1 MEQFAFSKIMESF
14 YSYKTKPKKG
24 TFGKKNFGE
33 IFPCFGRCTYLCS
46 MKCSEIMDFKEKVK
60 ACMVRHGLPDREK
73 TVLVALSGGAD
84 SMALACVLL
93 DLGYKIEAAHC
104 NFCLR
109 GEESERDEA
118 FVSGFCRRRQI
129 PLHVRRF
136 ATHAYAHEHHVS
148 IEMAARTL
156 RYDFFE
162 KLLEERNLDCVAV
175 AHHREDNTETVLL
188 NLMRGTGIRG
198 LRGIQYRNGRVVRP
212 LLDVSRQ
219 EIEDYLAECHQD
231 YVTDST
237 NLQDEVQR
245 NKIRLNVMPR
255 MREIYPN
262 ADESIHQGACR
273 LSDAYRIYEYGLD
286 LLVQQVMQGNRISL
300 EKLNR
305 TPAPETVLYE
315 ILSKMG
321 FNPAQIADIYGQQ
334 DGEPG
339 KVYESASHRLLRD
352 RETLVLEGKAEK
364 SVCLEKVLPLEGL
377 IPVTDQVRFL
387 ISRSTYSGNNPL
399 PREKN
404 VVCMDLDKVEFPL
417 VVRTPKTGDRF
428 MPFGMKGM
436 KLVSDFLTDLK
447 KNVFEKEKQLLVCS
461 GDKIAWVVGE
471 RPDERFRVTDATRH
485 ILCIRML

>member
-1 MEQFAFSKIMESF
+1 
-14 YSYKTKPKKG
+14 
-24 TFGKKNFGE
+24 
-33 IFPCFGRCTYLCS
+33 
-46 MKCSEIMDFKEKVK
+46 MDFKEKVK
-60 ACMVRHGLPDREK
+60 NCIARHELLEREHP
-73 TVLVALSGGAD
+73 VLVALSGGAD
-84 SMALACVLL
+84 SVALACVLQ

-109 GEESERDEA
+109 GAESERDEA
-118 FVSGFCRRRQI
+118 FVTDFCQRRKI
-129 PLHVRRF
+129 VLHRRCF
-136 ATHAYAHEHHVS
+136 STHAYAHEHHVS

-162 KLLEERNLDCVAV
+162 QLLQERDLDCVAV

-188 NLMRGTGIRG
+188 NLLRGTGIRG
-198 LRGIQYRNGRVVRP
+198 LRGIQYRNGKVVRP

-262 ADESIHQGACR
+262 ADESIHQGARR
-273 LSDAYRIYEYGLD
+273 LSDAFRIYEYGMD
-286 LLVQQVMQGNRISL
+286 LLMQQVVHGNRILL
-300 EKLNR
+300 EELNR
-305 TPAPETVLYE
+305 TPVPETVLYE
-315 ILSKMG
+315 ILSRMD
-321 FNPAQIADIYGQQ
+321 FNPAQVAAIYEQQ
-334 DGEPG
+334 GGESG
-339 KVYESASHRLLRD
+339 KVYESPTHRLLRD
-352 RETLVLEGKAEK
+352 REALVFEKKA
-364 SVCLEKVLPLEGL
+364 VRPARLEKVLPLEG
-377 IPVTDQVRFL
+377 IMRVTDDVTFL
-387 ISRSTYSGNNPL
+387 ISRSSYSSGGPL

-404 VVCMDLDKVEFPL
+404 VICMDLDKVEFPL
-417 VVRTPKTGDRF
+417 VVRTPQTGDRF

-447 KNVFEKEKQLLVCS
+447 KNVFEKERQLLVCS

-471 RPDERFRVTDATRH
+471 RPDDRFRVTEHTRH
-485 ILCIRML
+485 ILRIQLL

>member
-1 MEQFAFSKIMESF
+1 
-14 YSYKTKPKKG
+14 
-24 TFGKKNFGE
+24 
-33 IFPCFGRCTYLCS
+33 
-46 MKCSEIMDFKEKVK
+46 MDFKEKVK
-60 ACMVRHGLPDREK
+60 NCIARHELLGREHP
-73 TVLVALSGGAD
+73 VLVALSGGAD
-84 SMALACVLL
+84 SVALACVLQ

-109 GEESERDEA
+109 GAESDRDEA
-118 FVSGFCRRRQI
+118 FVTDFCQRRKI
-129 PLHVRRF
+129 VLHRRCF
-136 ATHAYAHEHHVS
+136 STHAYAHEHHVS

-162 KLLEERNLDCVAV
+162 QLLQERELDSVAV

-188 NLMRGTGIRG
+188 NLLRGTGIRG
-198 LRGIQYRNGRVVRP
+198 LRGIQYRNGKVVRP

-262 ADESIHQGACR
+262 ADESIHQGARR
-273 LSDAYRIYEYGLD
+273 LSDAFRIYEYGMD
-286 LLVQQVMQGNRISL
+286 LLMQQVVHGNRILL
-300 EKLNR
+300 EELNR

-315 ILSKMG
+315 ILSRMD
-321 FNPAQIADIYGQQ
+321 FNPAQVASIYEQQ
-334 DGEPG
+334 GGESG
-339 KVYESASHRLLRD
+339 KVYESPTHRLLRD
-352 RETLVLEGKAEK
+352 REALVFEKKA
-364 SVCLEKVLPLEGL
+364 VRPARLEKVLPLEG
-377 IPVTDQVRFL
+377 IMRVTDDVTFL
-387 ISRSTYSGNNPL
+387 ISRSSYSSGGPL

-404 VVCMDLDKVEFPL
+404 VICMDLDKVEFPL
-417 VVRTPKTGDRF
+417 VVRTPQTGDRF

-447 KNVFEKEKQLLVCS
+447 KNVFEKERQLLVCS

-471 RPDERFRVTDATRH
+471 RPDDRFRVTEHTRH
-485 ILCIRML
+485 ILRIQLL

>member
-1 MEQFAFSKIMESF
+1 
-14 YSYKTKPKKG
+14 
-24 TFGKKNFGE
+24 
-33 IFPCFGRCTYLCS
+33 
-46 MKCSEIMDFKEKVK
+46 MDFKEKVK
-60 ACMVRHGLPDREK
+60 NCIARHELLGCEHP
-73 TVLVALSGGAD
+73 VLVALSGGAD
-84 SMALACVLL
+84 SVALACVLQ

-109 GEESERDEA
+109 GAESDRDEA
-118 FVSGFCRRRQI
+118 FVTDFCQRRKI
-129 PLHVRRF
+129 VLHRRCF
-136 ATHAYAHEHHVS
+136 STHAYAHEHHVS

-162 KLLEERNLDCVAV
+162 QLLQERELDCVAV

-188 NLMRGTGIRG
+188 NLLRGTGIRG
-198 LRGIQYRNGRVVRP
+198 LRGIQYRNGKVVRP

-262 ADESIHQGACR
+262 ADESIHQGARR
-273 LSDAYRIYEYGLD
+273 LSDAFRIYEYGMD
-286 LLVQQVMQGNRISL
+286 LLMQQVVHGNKILL
-300 EKLNR
+300 EELNR

-315 ILSKMG
+315 ILSRMD
-321 FNPAQIADIYGQQ
+321 FNPAQVAAIYEQQ
-334 DGEPG
+334 GGESG
-339 KVYESASHRLLRD
+339 KVYESATHRLLRD
-352 RETLVLEGKAEK
+352 REALVFEKKA
-364 SVCLEKVLPLEGL
+364 VRPVRLEKVLPLEG
-377 IPVTDQVRFL
+377 IMRVTDDVTFL
-387 ISRSTYSGNNPL
+387 ISRSSYSSGGPL

-404 VVCMDLDKVEFPL
+404 VICMDLDKVEFPL
-417 VVRTPKTGDRF
+417 VVRTPQTGDRF

-447 KNVFEKEKQLLVCS
+447 KNVFEKERQLLVCS

-471 RPDERFRVTDATRH
+471 RPDDRFRVTEHTRH
-485 ILCIRML
+485 ILRIQLL

>member
-1 MEQFAFSKIMESF
+1 
-14 YSYKTKPKKG
+14 
-24 TFGKKNFGE
+24 
-33 IFPCFGRCTYLCS
+33 
-46 MKCSEIMDFKEKVK
+46 MDFKEKVK
-60 ACMVRHGLPDREK
+60 NCIARHELLGREHP
-73 TVLVALSGGAD
+73 VLVALSGGAD
-84 SMALACVLL
+84 SVALACVLQ

-109 GEESERDEA
+109 GAESDRDEA
-118 FVSGFCRRRQI
+118 FVTDFCQRRKI
-129 PLHVRRF
+129 VLHRRCF
-136 ATHAYAHEHHVS
+136 STHAYAHEHHVS

-162 KLLEERNLDCVAV
+162 QLLQERELDCVAV

-188 NLMRGTGIRG
+188 NLLRGTGIRG
-198 LRGIQYRNGRVVRP
+198 LRGIQYRNGKVVRP

-262 ADESIHQGACR
+262 ADESIHQGARR
-273 LSDAYRIYEYGLD
+273 LSDAFRIYEYGMD
-286 LLVQQVMQGNRISL
+286 LLMQQVVHGNRILL
-300 EKLNR
+300 EELNR

-315 ILSKMG
+315 ILSRMD
-321 FNPAQIADIYGQQ
+321 FNPAQVAAIYEQQ
-334 DGEPG
+334 GGESG
-339 KVYESASHRLLRD
+339 KVYESPTHRLLRD
-352 RETLVLEGKAEK
+352 REALVFEKKA
-364 SVCLEKVLPLEGL
+364 VRPARLEKVLPLEG
-377 IPVTDQVRFL
+377 IMRVTDDVTFL
-387 ISRSTYSGNNPL
+387 ISRSSYSSGGPL

-404 VVCMDLDKVEFPL
+404 VICMDLDKVEFPL
-417 VVRTPKTGDRF
+417 VVRTPQTGDRF

-447 KNVFEKEKQLLVCS
+447 KNVFEKERQLLVCS

-471 RPDERFRVTDATRH
+471 RPDDRFRVTEHTRH
-485 ILCIRML
+485 ILRIQLL

>member
-1 MEQFAFSKIMESF
+1 
-14 YSYKTKPKKG
+14 
-24 TFGKKNFGE
+24 
-33 IFPCFGRCTYLCS
+33 
-46 MKCSEIMDFKEKVK
+46 MDFKEKVK
-60 ACMVRHGLPDREK
+60 NCIARHELLGREHP
-73 TVLVALSGGAD
+73 VLVALSGGAD
-84 SMALACVLL
+84 SVALACVLQ

-109 GEESERDEA
+109 GAESDRDEA
-118 FVSGFCRRRQI
+118 FVTDFCQRRKI
-129 PLHVRRF
+129 VLHRRCF
-136 ATHAYAHEHHVS
+136 STHAYAHEHHVS

-162 KLLEERNLDCVAV
+162 QLLQERELDSVAV

-188 NLMRGTGIRG
+188 NLLRGTGIRG
-198 LRGIQYRNGRVVRP
+198 LRGIQYRNGKVVRP

-262 ADESIHQGACR
+262 ADESIHQGARR
-273 LSDAYRIYEYGLD
+273 LSDAFRIYEYGMD
-286 LLVQQVMQGNRISL
+286 LLMQQVVHGNRILL
-300 EKLNR
+300 EELNR

-315 ILSKMG
+315 ILSRMD
-321 FNPAQIADIYGQQ
+321 FNPAQVAAIYEQQ
-334 DGEPG
+334 GGESG
-339 KVYESASHRLLRD
+339 KVYESATHRLLRD
-352 RETLVLEGKAEK
+352 REALVFEKKA
-364 SVCLEKVLPLEGL
+364 VRPARLEKVLPLEG
-377 IPVTDQVRFL
+377 IMRVTDDVTFL
-387 ISRSTYSGNNPL
+387 ISRSSYSSGGPL

-404 VVCMDLDKVEFPL
+404 VICMDLDKVEFPL
-417 VVRTPKTGDRF
+417 VVRTPQTGDRF

-447 KNVFEKEKQLLVCS
+447 KNVFEKERQLLVCS

-471 RPDERFRVTDATRH
+471 RPDDRFRVTEHTRH
-485 ILCIRML
+485 ILRIQLL

>member
-1 MEQFAFSKIMESF
+1 
-14 YSYKTKPKKG
+14 
-24 TFGKKNFGE
+24 
-33 IFPCFGRCTYLCS
+33 
-46 MKCSEIMDFKEKVK
+46 MDFKEKVK
-60 ACMVRHGLPDREK
+60 NCIARHELLEREHP
-73 TVLVALSGGAD
+73 VLVALSGGAD
-84 SMALACVLL
+84 SVALACVLQ

-109 GEESERDEA
+109 GAESERDEA
-118 FVSGFCRRRQI
+118 FVTDFCQRRKI
-129 PLHVRRF
+129 VLHRRCF
-136 ATHAYAHEHHVS
+136 STHAYAHEHHVS

-162 KLLEERNLDCVAV
+162 QLLQERELDCVAV

-188 NLMRGTGIRG
+188 NLLRGTGIRG
-198 LRGIQYRNGRVVRP
+198 LRGIQYRNGKVVRP

-262 ADESIHQGACR
+262 ADESIHQGARR
-273 LSDAYRIYEYGLD
+273 LSDTFRIYEYGMD
-286 LLVQQVMQGNRISL
+286 LLMQQVVHGNRILL
-300 EKLNR
+300 EELNR

-315 ILSKMG
+315 ILSRMD
-321 FNPAQIADIYGQQ
+321 FNPAQVAAIYEQLG
-334 DGEPG
+334 GESG
-339 KVYESASHRLLRD
+339 KMYESPTHRLLRD
-352 RETLVLEGKAEK
+352 REALVFEKKA
-364 SVCLEKVLPLEGL
+364 VRPARLEKVLPLEG
-377 IPVTDQVRFL
+377 IMRVTDDVTFL
-387 ISRSTYSGNNPL
+387 ISRSSYSSGGPL

-404 VVCMDLDKVEFPL
+404 VICMDLDKVEFPL
-417 VVRTPKTGDRF
+417 VVRMPQTGDRF

-447 KNVFEKEKQLLVCS
+447 KNVFEKERQLLVCS

-471 RPDERFRVTDATRH
+471 RPDDRFRVTEHTRH
-485 ILCIRML
+485 ILRIQLL

>member
-1 MEQFAFSKIMESF
+1 
-14 YSYKTKPKKG
+14 
-24 TFGKKNFGE
+24 
-33 IFPCFGRCTYLCS
+33 
-46 MKCSEIMDFKEKVK
+46 MDFKEKVK
-60 ACMVRHGLPDREK
+60 NCIARHELLGCEHP
-73 TVLVALSGGAD
+73 VLVALSGGAD
-84 SMALACVLL
+84 SVALACVLQ

-109 GEESERDEA
+109 GAESDRDEA
-118 FVSGFCRRRQI
+118 FVTDFCQRRKI
-129 PLHVRRF
+129 VLHRRCF
-136 ATHAYAHEHHVS
+136 STHAYAHEHHVS

-162 KLLEERNLDCVAV
+162 QLLQERELDSVAV

-188 NLMRGTGIRG
+188 NLLRGTGIRG
-198 LRGIQYRNGRVVRP
+198 LRGIQYRNGKVVRP

-262 ADESIHQGACR
+262 ADESIHQGARR
-273 LSDAYRIYEYGLD
+273 LSDAFRIYEYGMD
-286 LLVQQVMQGNRISL
+286 LLMQQVVHGNKILL
-300 EKLNR
+300 EELNR

-315 ILSKMG
+315 ILSRMD
-321 FNPAQIADIYGQQ
+321 FNPAQVAAIYEQQ
-334 DGEPG
+334 GGESG
-339 KVYESASHRLLRD
+339 KVYESATHRLLRD
-352 RETLVLEGKAEK
+352 REALVFEKKA
-364 SVCLEKVLPLEGL
+364 VRPVRLEKVLPLEG
-377 IPVTDQVRFL
+377 IMRVTDDVTFL
-387 ISRSTYSGNNPL
+387 ISRSSYSSGGPL

-404 VVCMDLDKVEFPL
+404 VICMDLDKVEFPL
-417 VVRTPKTGDRF
+417 VVRTPQTGDRF

-447 KNVFEKEKQLLVCS
+447 KNVFEKERQLLVCS

-471 RPDERFRVTDATRH
+471 RPDDRFRVTEHTRH
-485 ILCIRML
+485 ILRIQLL

>member
-1 MEQFAFSKIMESF
+1 
-14 YSYKTKPKKG
+14 
-24 TFGKKNFGE
+24 
-33 IFPCFGRCTYLCS
+33 
-46 MKCSEIMDFKEKVK
+46 MDFKEKVK
-60 ACMVRHGLPDREK
+60 NCIARHELLGREHP
-73 TVLVALSGGAD
+73 VLVALSGGAD
-84 SMALACVLL
+84 SVALACVLQ

-109 GEESERDEA
+109 GAESDRDEA
-118 FVSGFCRRRQI
+118 FVTDFCQRRKI
-129 PLHVRRF
+129 VLHRRCF
-136 ATHAYAHEHHVS
+136 STHAYAHEHHVS

-162 KLLEERNLDCVAV
+162 QLLQERELDSVAV

-188 NLMRGTGIRG
+188 NLLRGTGIRG
-198 LRGIQYRNGRVVRP
+198 LRGIQYRNGKVVRP

-262 ADESIHQGACR
+262 ADESIHQGARR
-273 LSDAYRIYEYGLD
+273 LSDAFRIYEYGMD
-286 LLVQQVMQGNRISL
+286 LLMQQVVHGNKILL
-300 EKLNR
+300 EELNR

-315 ILSKMG
+315 ILSRMD
-321 FNPAQIADIYGQQ
+321 FNPAQVAAIYEQQ
-334 DGEPG
+334 GGESG
-339 KVYESASHRLLRD
+339 KVYESATHRLLRD
-352 RETLVLEGKAEK
+352 REALVFEKKA
-364 SVCLEKVLPLEGL
+364 VRPVRLEKVLPLEG
-377 IPVTDQVRFL
+377 IMRVTDDVTFL
-387 ISRSTYSGNNPL
+387 ISRSSYSSGGPL

-404 VVCMDLDKVEFPL
+404 VICMDLDKVEFPL
-417 VVRTPKTGDRF
+417 VVRTPQTGDRF

-447 KNVFEKEKQLLVCS
+447 KNVFEKERQLLVCS

-471 RPDERFRVTDATRH
+471 RPDDRFRVTEHTRH
-485 ILCIRML
+485 ILRIQLL

>member
-1 MEQFAFSKIMESF
+1 
-14 YSYKTKPKKG
+14 
-24 TFGKKNFGE
+24 
-33 IFPCFGRCTYLCS
+33 
-46 MKCSEIMDFKEKVK
+46 MDFKEKVK
-60 ACMVRHGLPDREK
+60 NCIARHELLGREHP
-73 TVLVALSGGAD
+73 VLVALSGGAD
-84 SMALACVLL
+84 SVALACVLQ

-109 GEESERDEA
+109 GAESDRDEA
-118 FVSGFCRRRQI
+118 FVTDFCQRRKI
-129 PLHVRRF
+129 VLHRRCF
-136 ATHAYAHEHHVS
+136 STHAYAHEYHVS

-162 KLLEERNLDCVAV
+162 QLLQERDLDCVAV

-188 NLMRGTGIRG
+188 NLLRGTGIRG
-198 LRGIQYRNGRVVRP
+198 FRGIQYRNGKVVRP

-262 ADESIHQGACR
+262 ADESIHQGARR
-273 LSDAYRIYEYGLD
+273 LSDAFRIYEYGMD
-286 LLVQQVMQGNRISL
+286 LLMQQVVHGNRILL
-300 EKLNR
+300 EELNR

-315 ILSKMG
+315 ILSRMD
-321 FNPAQIADIYGQQ
+321 FNPAQVAAIYGQQ
-334 DGEPG
+334 GGESG
-339 KVYESASHRLLRD
+339 KVYESATHRLLRN
-352 RETLVLEGKAEK
+352 RETLVFEKKA
-364 SVCLEKVLPLEGL
+364 VRPARLEKVLPLENCMR
-377 IPVTDQVRFL
+377 VTDDVTFL
-387 ISRSTYSGNNPL
+387 ISRSSYSSGGPL

-404 VVCMDLDKVEFPL
+404 VICMDLDKVEFPL
-417 VVRTPKTGDRF
+417 VVRTPQTGDRF

-447 KNVFEKEKQLLVCS
+447 KNVFEKERQLLVCS

-471 RPDERFRVTDATRH
+471 RPDDRFRVTEHTRH
-485 ILCIRML
+485 ILRIQLL

>member
-1 MEQFAFSKIMESF
+1 
-14 YSYKTKPKKG
+14 
-24 TFGKKNFGE
+24 
-33 IFPCFGRCTYLCS
+33 
-46 MKCSEIMDFKEKVK
+46 MDFKEKVK
-60 ACMVRHGLPDREK
+60 NCIARHELLGREHP
-73 TVLVALSGGAD
+73 VLVALSGGAD
-84 SMALACVLL
+84 SVALACVLQ

-109 GEESERDEA
+109 GAESDRDEA
-118 FVSGFCRRRQI
+118 FVTDFCQRRKI
-129 PLHVRRF
+129 VLHRRCF
-136 ATHAYAHEHHVS
+136 STHAYAHEHHVS

-162 KLLEERNLDCVAV
+162 QLLQERELDSVAV

-188 NLMRGTGIRG
+188 NLLRGTGIRG
-198 LRGIQYRNGRVVRP
+198 LRGIQYRNGKVVRP

-262 ADESIHQGACR
+262 ADESIHQGARR
-273 LSDAYRIYEYGLD
+273 LSDAFRIYEYGMD
-286 LLVQQVMQGNRISL
+286 LLMQQVVHGNRILL
-300 EKLNR
+300 EELNR

-315 ILSKMG
+315 ILSRMD
-321 FNPAQIADIYGQQ
+321 FNPAQVAAIYEQQ
-334 DGEPG
+334 GGESG
-339 KVYESASHRLLRD
+339 KVYESPTHRLLRD
-352 RETLVLEGKAEK
+352 REALVFEKKA
-364 SVCLEKVLPLEGL
+364 VRPVRLEKVLPLEG
-377 IPVTDQVRFL
+377 IMRVTDDVTFL
-387 ISRSTYSGNNPL
+387 ISRSSYSSGGPL

-404 VVCMDLDKVEFPL
+404 VICMDLDKVEFPL
-417 VVRTPKTGDRF
+417 VVRTPQTGDRF

-447 KNVFEKEKQLLVCS
+447 KNVFEKERQLLVCS

-471 RPDERFRVTDATRH
+471 RPDDRFRVTEHTRH
-485 ILCIRML
+485 ILRIQLL

>member
-1 MEQFAFSKIMESF
+1 
-14 YSYKTKPKKG
+14 
-24 TFGKKNFGE
+24 
-33 IFPCFGRCTYLCS
+33 
-46 MKCSEIMDFKEKVK
+46 MDFKEKVK
-60 ACMVRHGLPDREK
+60 NCIARHELLGREHP
-73 TVLVALSGGAD
+73 VLVALSGGAD
-84 SMALACVLL
+84 SVALACVLQ

-109 GEESERDEA
+109 GAESDRDEA
-118 FVSGFCRRRQI
+118 FVTDFCQRRKI
-129 PLHVRRF
+129 VLHRRCF
-136 ATHAYAHEHHVS
+136 STHAYAHEHHVS

-162 KLLEERNLDCVAV
+162 QLLQERELDCVAV

-188 NLMRGTGIRG
+188 NLLRGTGIRG
-198 LRGIQYRNGRVVRP
+198 LRGIQYRNGKVVRP

-262 ADESIHQGACR
+262 ADESIHQGARR
-273 LSDAYRIYEYGLD
+273 LSDAFRIYEYGMD
-286 LLVQQVMQGNRISL
+286 LLMQQVVHGNRILL
-300 EKLNR
+300 EELNR

-315 ILSKMG
+315 ILNRMD
-321 FNPAQIADIYGQQ
+321 FNPAQVAAIYEQQ
-334 DGEPG
+334 GGESG
-339 KVYESASHRLLRD
+339 KVYESATHRLLRD
-352 RETLVLEGKAEK
+352 REALVFEKKA
-364 SVCLEKVLPLEGL
+364 VRPVRLEKVLPLEG
-377 IPVTDQVRFL
+377 IMRVTDDVTFL
-387 ISRSTYSGNNPL
+387 ISRSSYSSGGPL

-404 VVCMDLDKVEFPL
+404 VICMDLDKVEFPL
-417 VVRTPKTGDRF
+417 VVRMPQTGDRF

-447 KNVFEKEKQLLVCS
+447 KNVFEKERQLLVCS

-471 RPDERFRVTDATRH
+471 RPDDRFRVTEHTRH
-485 ILCIRML
+485 ILRIQLL

>member
-1 MEQFAFSKIMESF
+1 
-14 YSYKTKPKKG
+14 
-24 TFGKKNFGE
+24 
-33 IFPCFGRCTYLCS
+33 
-46 MKCSEIMDFKEKVK
+46 MDFKEKVK
-60 ACMVRHGLPDREK
+60 NCIARHELLGREHP
-73 TVLVALSGGAD
+73 VLVALSGGAD
-84 SMALACVLL
+84 SVALACVLQ

-109 GEESERDEA
+109 GAESDRDEA
-118 FVSGFCRRRQI
+118 FVTDFCQRRKI
-129 PLHVRRF
+129 VLHRRCF
-136 ATHAYAHEHHVS
+136 STHAYAHEHHVS

-162 KLLEERNLDCVAV
+162 QLLQERELDSVAV

-188 NLMRGTGIRG
+188 NLLRGTGIRG
-198 LRGIQYRNGRVVRP
+198 LRGIQYRNGKVVRP

-262 ADESIHQGACR
+262 ADESIHQGARR
-273 LSDAYRIYEYGLD
+273 LSDAFRIYEYGMD
-286 LLVQQVMQGNRISL
+286 LLMQQVVHGNRILL
-300 EKLNR
+300 EELNR

-315 ILSKMG
+315 ILSRMD
-321 FNPAQIADIYGQQ
+321 FNPAQVAAIYEQQ
-334 DGEPG
+334 GGESG
-339 KVYESASHRLLRD
+339 KVYESATHRLLRD
-352 RETLVLEGKAEK
+352 REALVFEKKA
-364 SVCLEKVLPLEGL
+364 VRPVRLEKVLPLEG
-377 IPVTDQVRFL
+377 IMRVTDDVTFL
-387 ISRSTYSGNNPL
+387 ISRSSYSSGGPL

-404 VVCMDLDKVEFPL
+404 VICMDLDKVEFPL
-417 VVRTPKTGDRF
+417 VVRMPQTGDRF

-447 KNVFEKEKQLLVCS
+447 KNVFEKERQLLVCS

-471 RPDERFRVTDATRH
+471 RPDDRFRVTEHTRH
-485 ILCIRML
+485 ILRIQLL

>member
-1 MEQFAFSKIMESF
+1 
-14 YSYKTKPKKG
+14 
-24 TFGKKNFGE
+24 
-33 IFPCFGRCTYLCS
+33 
-46 MKCSEIMDFKEKVK
+46 MDFKEKVK
-60 ACMVRHGLPDREK
+60 NCIARHELLGCEHP
-73 TVLVALSGGAD
+73 VLVALSGGAD
-84 SMALACVLL
+84 SVALACVLQ

-109 GEESERDEA
+109 GAESDRDEA
-118 FVSGFCRRRQI
+118 FVTDFCQRRKI
-129 PLHVRRF
+129 VLHRRCF
-136 ATHAYAHEHHVS
+136 STHAYAHEHHVS

-162 KLLEERNLDCVAV
+162 QLLQERDLDCVAV

-188 NLMRGTGIRG
+188 NLLRGTGIRG
-198 LRGIQYRNGRVVRP
+198 LRGIQYRNGKVVRP

-262 ADESIHQGACR
+262 ADESIHQGARR
-273 LSDAYRIYEYGLD
+273 LSDAFRIYEYGMD
-286 LLVQQVMQGNRISL
+286 LLMQQVVHGNRILL
-300 EKLNR
+300 EELNR

-315 ILSKMG
+315 ILSRMD
-321 FNPAQIADIYGQQ
+321 FNPAQVAAIYEQQ
-334 DGEPG
+334 GGESG
-339 KVYESASHRLLRD
+339 KVYESPTHRLLRD
-352 RETLVLEGKAEK
+352 REALVFEKKA
-364 SVCLEKVLPLEGL
+364 VRPARLEKVLPLEG
-377 IPVTDQVRFL
+377 IMRVTDDVTFL
-387 ISRSTYSGNNPL
+387 ISRSSYSSGGPL

-404 VVCMDLDKVEFPL
+404 VICMDLDKVEFPL
-417 VVRTPKTGDRF
+417 VVRMPQTGDRF

-447 KNVFEKEKQLLVCS
+447 KNVFEKERQLLVCS

-471 RPDERFRVTDATRH
+471 RPDDRFRVTEHTRH
-485 ILCIRML
+485 ILRIQLL

>member
-1 MEQFAFSKIMESF
+1 
-14 YSYKTKPKKG
+14 
-24 TFGKKNFGE
+24 
-33 IFPCFGRCTYLCS
+33 
-46 MKCSEIMDFKEKVK
+46 MDFKEKVK
-60 ACMVRHGLPDREK
+60 NCIARHELLGREHP
-73 TVLVALSGGAD
+73 VLVALSGGAD
-84 SMALACVLL
+84 SVALACVLQ

-109 GEESERDEA
+109 GAESDRDEA
-118 FVSGFCRRRQI
+118 FVTDFCQRRKI
-129 PLHVRRF
+129 VLHRRCF
-136 ATHAYAHEHHVS
+136 STHAYAHEHHVS

-162 KLLEERNLDCVAV
+162 QLLQERELDSVAV

-188 NLMRGTGIRG
+188 NLLRGTGIRG
-198 LRGIQYRNGRVVRP
+198 LRGIQYRNGKVVRP

-262 ADESIHQGACR
+262 ADESIHQGARR
-273 LSDAYRIYEYGLD
+273 LSDAFRIYEYGMD
-286 LLVQQVMQGNRISL
+286 LLMQQVVHGNRILL
-300 EKLNR
+300 EELNR

-315 ILSKMG
+315 ILNRMD
-321 FNPAQIADIYGQQ
+321 FNPAQVAAIYEQQ
-334 DGEPG
+334 GGESG
-339 KVYESASHRLLRD
+339 KVYESPTHRLLRD
-352 RETLVLEGKAEK
+352 REALVFEKKA
-364 SVCLEKVLPLEGL
+364 VRPARLEKVLPLEG
-377 IPVTDQVRFL
+377 IMRVTDDVTFL
-387 ISRSTYSGNNPL
+387 ISRSSYSSGGPL

-404 VVCMDLDKVEFPL
+404 VICMDLDKVEFPL
-417 VVRTPKTGDRF
+417 VVRMPQTGDRF

-447 KNVFEKEKQLLVCS
+447 KNVFEKERQLLVCS

-471 RPDERFRVTDATRH
+471 RPDDRFRVTEHTRH
-485 ILCIRML
+485 ILRIQLL

>member
-1 MEQFAFSKIMESF
+1 
-14 YSYKTKPKKG
+14 
-24 TFGKKNFGE
+24 
-33 IFPCFGRCTYLCS
+33 
-46 MKCSEIMDFKEKVK
+46 MDFKEKVK
-60 ACMVRHGLPDREK
+60 NCIACHELLGCEHP
-73 TVLVALSGGAD
+73 VLVALSGGAD
-84 SMALACVLL
+84 SVALACVLQ

-109 GEESERDEA
+109 GAESERDEA
-118 FVSGFCRRRQI
+118 FVTDFCQRRKI
-129 PLHVRRF
+129 VLHRRCF
-136 ATHAYAHEHHVS
+136 STHAYAHEHHVS

-162 KLLEERNLDCVAV
+162 QLLQERELDSVAV

-188 NLMRGTGIRG
+188 NLLRGTGIRG
-198 LRGIQYRNGRVVRP
+198 LRGIQYRNGKVVRP

-262 ADESIHQGACR
+262 ADESIHQGARR
-273 LSDAYRIYEYGLD
+273 LSDAFCIYEYGMD
-286 LLVQQVMQGNRISL
+286 LLMQQVVHGNRILL
-300 EKLNR
+300 EELNR

-315 ILSKMG
+315 ILSRMD
-321 FNPAQIADIYGQQ
+321 FNPAQVAAIYEQQ
-334 DGEPG
+334 GGESG
-339 KVYESASHRLLRD
+339 KVYESPTHRLLRD
-352 RETLVLEGKAEK
+352 REALVFEKKA
-364 SVCLEKVLPLEGL
+364 VRPARLEKVLPLEG
-377 IPVTDQVRFL
+377 IMRVTDDVTFL
-387 ISRSTYSGNNPL
+387 ISRSSYSSGGPL

-404 VVCMDLDKVEFPL
+404 VICMDLDKVEFPL
-417 VVRTPKTGDRF
+417 VVRTPQTGDRF

-447 KNVFEKEKQLLVCS
+447 KNVFEKERQLLVCS

-471 RPDERFRVTDATRH
+471 RPDDRFRVTEHTRH
-485 ILCIRML
+485 ILRIQLL

>member
-1 MEQFAFSKIMESF
+1 
-14 YSYKTKPKKG
+14 
-24 TFGKKNFGE
+24 
-33 IFPCFGRCTYLCS
+33 
-46 MKCSEIMDFKEKVK
+46 MDFKEKVK
-60 ACMVRHGLPDREK
+60 NCIARHELLGREHP
-73 TVLVALSGGAD
+73 VLVALSGGAD
-84 SMALACVLL
+84 SVALACVLQ

-109 GEESERDEA
+109 GAESDRDEA
-118 FVSGFCRRRQI
+118 FVTDFCQRRKI
-129 PLHVRRF
+129 VLHRRCF
-136 ATHAYAHEHHVS
+136 STHAYAHEHHVS

-162 KLLEERNLDCVAV
+162 QLLQERELDSVAV

-188 NLMRGTGIRG
+188 NLLRGTGIRG
-198 LRGIQYRNGRVVRP
+198 LRGIQYRNGKVVRP

-262 ADESIHQGACR
+262 ADESIHQGARR
-273 LSDAYRIYEYGLD
+273 LSDAFRIYEYGMD
-286 LLVQQVMQGNRISL
+286 LLMQQVVHGNRILL
-300 EKLNR
+300 EELNR

-315 ILSKMG
+315 ILSRMD
-321 FNPAQIADIYGQQ
+321 FNPAQVAVIYEQQ
-334 DGEPG
+334 GGESG
-339 KVYESASHRLLRD
+339 KVYESPTHRLLRD
-352 RETLVLEGKAEK
+352 REALVFEKKA
-364 SVCLEKVLPLEGL
+364 VRPARLEKVLPLEG
-377 IPVTDQVRFL
+377 IMRVTDDVTFL
-387 ISRSTYSGNNPL
+387 ISRSSYSSGGPL

-404 VVCMDLDKVEFPL
+404 VICMDLDKVEFPL
-417 VVRTPKTGDRF
+417 VVRTPQTGDRF

-447 KNVFEKEKQLLVCS
+447 KNVFEKERQLLVCS

-471 RPDERFRVTDATRH
+471 RPDDRFRVTEHTRH
-485 ILCIRML
+485 ILRIQLL

>member
-1 MEQFAFSKIMESF
+1 
-14 YSYKTKPKKG
+14 
-24 TFGKKNFGE
+24 
-33 IFPCFGRCTYLCS
+33 
-46 MKCSEIMDFKEKVK
+46 MDFKEKVK
-60 ACMVRHGLPDREK
+60 NCIARHELLGCEHP
-73 TVLVALSGGAD
+73 VLVALSGGAD
-84 SMALACVLL
+84 SVALACVLQ

-109 GEESERDEA
+109 GAESDRDEA
-118 FVSGFCRRRQI
+118 FVTDFCQRRKI
-129 PLHVRRF
+129 VLHRRCF
-136 ATHAYAHEHHVS
+136 STHAYAHEHHVS

-162 KLLEERNLDCVAV
+162 QLLQERELDCVAV

-188 NLMRGTGIRG
+188 NLLRGTGIRG
-198 LRGIQYRNGRVVRP
+198 LRGIQYRNGKVVRP

-262 ADESIHQGACR
+262 ADESIHQGARR
-273 LSDAYRIYEYGLD
+273 LNDAFRIYEYGMD
-286 LLVQQVMQGNRISL
+286 LLMQQVVHGNRILL
-300 EKLNR
+300 EELNR

-315 ILSKMG
+315 ILNRMD
-321 FNPAQIADIYGQQ
+321 FNPAQVAAIYEQQ
-334 DGEPG
+334 GGESG
-339 KVYESASHRLLRD
+339 KVYESATHRLLRD
-352 RETLVLEGKAEK
+352 REALVFEKKA
-364 SVCLEKVLPLEGL
+364 VRPTRLEKVLPLEG
-377 IPVTDQVRFL
+377 IMRVIDDVTFL
-387 ISRSTYSGNNPL
+387 ISRSSYSSGGPL

-404 VVCMDLDKVEFPL
+404 VICMDLDKVEFPL
-417 VVRTPKTGDRF
+417 VVRTPQTGDRF

-447 KNVFEKEKQLLVCS
+447 KNVFEKERQLLVCS

-471 RPDERFRVTDATRH
+471 RPDDRFRVTEHTRH
-485 ILCIRML
+485 ILRIQLL

>member
-1 MEQFAFSKIMESF
+1 
-14 YSYKTKPKKG
+14 
-24 TFGKKNFGE
+24 
-33 IFPCFGRCTYLCS
+33 
-46 MKCSEIMDFKEKVK
+46 MDFKEKVK
-60 ACMVRHGLPDREK
+60 NCIARHELLEREHP
-73 TVLVALSGGAD
+73 VLVALSGGAD
-84 SMALACVLL
+84 SVALACVLQ

-109 GEESERDEA
+109 GAESDRDEA
-118 FVSGFCRRRQI
+118 FVTDFCQRRKI
-129 PLHVRRF
+129 VLHRRCF
-136 ATHAYAHEHHVS
+136 STHAYAHEHHVS

-162 KLLEERNLDCVAV
+162 QLLQERDLDCVAV

-188 NLMRGTGIRG
+188 NLLRGTGIRG
-198 LRGIQYRNGRVVRP
+198 LRGIQYRNGKVVRP

-262 ADESIHQGACR
+262 ADESIHQGARR
-273 LSDAYRIYEYGLD
+273 LSDTFRIYEYGMD
-286 LLVQQVMQGNRISL
+286 LLMQQVVHGNRIL
-300 EKLNR
+300 VEELNR

-315 ILSKMG
+315 ILSRMD
-321 FNPAQIADIYGQQ
+321 FNPAQVAAIYEQQ
-334 DGEPG
+334 GGESG
-339 KVYESASHRLLRD
+339 KVYESATHRLLRD
-352 RETLVLEGKAEK
+352 REALVFEKKA
-364 SVCLEKVLPLEGL
+364 VRPARLEKVLPLEG
-377 IPVTDQVRFL
+377 IMRVTDDVTFL
-387 ISRSTYSGNNPL
+387 ISRSSYSSGGPL

-404 VVCMDLDKVEFPL
+404 VICMDLDKVEFPL
-417 VVRTPKTGDRF
+417 VVRMPQTGDRF

-436 KLVSDFLTDLK
+436 KLVSDFLTDQK
-447 KNVFEKEKQLLVCS
+447 KNVFEKERQLLVCS

-471 RPDERFRVTDATRH
+471 RPDDRFRVTEHTRH
-485 ILCIRML
+485 ILRIQLL

>member
-1 MEQFAFSKIMESF
+1 
-14 YSYKTKPKKG
+14 
-24 TFGKKNFGE
+24 
-33 IFPCFGRCTYLCS
+33 
-46 MKCSEIMDFKEKVK
+46 MDFKEKVK
-60 ACMVRHGLPDREK
+60 NCIARHELLEREHP
-73 TVLVALSGGAD
+73 VLVALSGGAD
-84 SMALACVLL
+84 SVALACVLQ

-109 GEESERDEA
+109 GAESDRDEA
-118 FVSGFCRRRQI
+118 FVTDFCQRRKI
-129 PLHVRRF
+129 VLHRRCF
-136 ATHAYAHEHHVS
+136 STHAYAHEHHVS

-162 KLLEERNLDCVAV
+162 QLLQERELDSVAV

-188 NLMRGTGIRG
+188 NLLRGTGIRG
-198 LRGIQYRNGRVVRP
+198 LRGIQYRNGKVVRP

-262 ADESIHQGACR
+262 VDESIHQGARR
-273 LSDAYRIYEYGLD
+273 LSDAFRIYEYGMD
-286 LLVQQVMQGNRISL
+286 LLMQQVVHGNRILL
-300 EKLNR
+300 EELNR

-315 ILSKMG
+315 ILNRMD
-321 FNPAQIADIYGQQ
+321 FNPAQVAAIYEQQ
-334 DGEPG
+334 GGESG
-339 KVYESASHRLLRD
+339 KVYESATHRLLRD
-352 RETLVLEGKAEK
+352 REALVFEKKA
-364 SVCLEKVLPLEGL
+364 VRPARLEKVLPLEG
-377 IPVTDQVRFL
+377 IMRVTDDVTFL
-387 ISRSTYSGNNPL
+387 ISRSSYSSGGPL

-404 VVCMDLDKVEFPL
+404 VICMDLDKVEFPL
-417 VVRTPKTGDRF
+417 VVRTPQTGDRF

-447 KNVFEKEKQLLVCS
+447 KNVFEKERQLLVCS

-471 RPDERFRVTDATRH
+471 RPDDRFRVTEHTRH
-485 ILCIRML
+485 ILRIQLL

>member
-1 MEQFAFSKIMESF
+1 
-14 YSYKTKPKKG
+14 
-24 TFGKKNFGE
+24 
-33 IFPCFGRCTYLCS
+33 
-46 MKCSEIMDFKEKVK
+46 MDFKEKVK
-60 ACMVRHGLPDREK
+60 NCIARHELLGREHP
-73 TVLVALSGGAD
+73 VLVALSGGAD
-84 SMALACVLL
+84 SVALACVLQ

-109 GEESERDEA
+109 GAESDRDEA
-118 FVSGFCRRRQI
+118 FVTDFCQRRKI
-129 PLHVRRF
+129 VLHRRCF
-136 ATHAYAHEHHVS
+136 STHAYAHEHHVS

-162 KLLEERNLDCVAV
+162 QLLQERELDSVAV

-188 NLMRGTGIRG
+188 NLLRGTGIRG
-198 LRGIQYRNGRVVRP
+198 LRGIQYRNGKVVRP

-262 ADESIHQGACR
+262 ADESIHQGARR
-273 LSDAYRIYEYGLD
+273 LNDAFRIYEYGMD
-286 LLVQQVMQGNRISL
+286 LLMQQVVHGNRILL
-300 EKLNR
+300 EELNR

-315 ILSKMG
+315 ILSRMD
-321 FNPAQIADIYGQQ
+321 FNPAQVAAIYEQQ
-334 DGEPG
+334 GGESG
-339 KVYESASHRLLRD
+339 KVYESPTHRLLRD
-352 RETLVLEGKAEK
+352 REALVLEKKA
-364 SVCLEKVLPLEGL
+364 VRPARLEKVLPLEG
-377 IPVTDQVRFL
+377 IMRVTDDVTFL
-387 ISRSTYSGNNPL
+387 ISRSSYSSGGPL

-404 VVCMDLDKVEFPL
+404 VICMDLDKVEFPL
-417 VVRTPKTGDRF
+417 VVRTPQTGDRF

-447 KNVFEKEKQLLVCS
+447 KNVFEKERQLLVCS

-471 RPDERFRVTDATRH
+471 RPDDRFRVTEHTRH
-485 ILCIRML
+485 ILRIQLL

>member
-1 MEQFAFSKIMESF
+1 
-14 YSYKTKPKKG
+14 
-24 TFGKKNFGE
+24 
-33 IFPCFGRCTYLCS
+33 
-46 MKCSEIMDFKEKVK
+46 MDFKEKVK
-60 ACMVRHGLPDREK
+60 NCIARHELLEREHP
-73 TVLVALSGGAD
+73 VLVALSGGAD
-84 SMALACVLL
+84 SVALACVLQ

-109 GEESERDEA
+109 GAESERDEA
-118 FVSGFCRRRQI
+118 FVTDFCQRRKI
-129 PLHVRRF
+129 VLHRRCF
-136 ATHAYAHEHHVS
+136 STHAYAHEHHVS

-162 KLLEERNLDCVAV
+162 QLLQERELDCVAV

-188 NLMRGTGIRG
+188 NLLRGTGIRG
-198 LRGIQYRNGRVVRP
+198 LRGIQYRNGKVVRP

-262 ADESIHQGACR
+262 ADESIHQGARR
-273 LSDAYRIYEYGLD
+273 LSDTFRIYEYGMD
-286 LLVQQVMQGNRISL
+286 LLMQQVVHGNRILL
-300 EKLNR
+300 EELNR

-315 ILSKMG
+315 ILSRMD
-321 FNPAQIADIYGQQ
+321 FNPAQVAAIYEQQ
-334 DGEPG
+334 GGESG
-339 KVYESASHRLLRD
+339 KVYESATHRLLRD
-352 RETLVLEGKAEK
+352 REALVFEKKA
-364 SVCLEKVLPLEGL
+364 VRPARLEKVLPLEG
-377 IPVTDQVRFL
+377 IMRVTDDVTFL
-387 ISRSTYSGNNPL
+387 ISRSSYSSGGPL

-404 VVCMDLDKVEFPL
+404 VICMDLDKVEFPL
-417 VVRTPKTGDRF
+417 VVRMPQTGDRF

-447 KNVFEKEKQLLVCS
+447 KNVFEKERQLLVCS

-471 RPDERFRVTDATRH
+471 RPDDRFRVTEHTRH
-485 ILCIRML
+485 ILRIQLL

>member
-1 MEQFAFSKIMESF
+1 
-14 YSYKTKPKKG
+14 
-24 TFGKKNFGE
+24 
-33 IFPCFGRCTYLCS
+33 
-46 MKCSEIMDFKEKVK
+46 MDFKEKVK
-60 ACMVRHGLPDREK
+60 NCIARHELLEREHP
-73 TVLVALSGGAD
+73 VLVALSGGAD
-84 SMALACVLL
+84 SVALACVLQ

-109 GEESERDEA
+109 GAESERDEA
-118 FVSGFCRRRQI
+118 FVTDFCQRRKI
-129 PLHVRRF
+129 VLHRRCF
-136 ATHAYAHEHHVS
+136 STHAYAHEHHVS

-162 KLLEERNLDCVAV
+162 QLLQERELDCVAV

-188 NLMRGTGIRG
+188 NLLRGTGIRG
-198 LRGIQYRNGRVVRP
+198 LRGIQYRNGKVVRP

-262 ADESIHQGACR
+262 ADESIHQGARR
-273 LSDAYRIYEYGLD
+273 LSDAFRIYEYGMD
-286 LLVQQVMQGNRISL
+286 LLMQQVVHGNRILL
-300 EKLNR
+300 EELNR

-315 ILSKMG
+315 ILSRMD
-321 FNPAQIADIYGQQ
+321 FNPAQVAAIYEQQ
-334 DGEPG
+334 GGESG
-339 KVYESASHRLLRD
+339 KVYESATHRLLRD
-352 RETLVLEGKAEK
+352 REALVFEKKA
-364 SVCLEKVLPLEGL
+364 VRPARLEKVLPLEG
-377 IPVTDQVRFL
+377 IMRVTDDVTFL
-387 ISRSTYSGNNPL
+387 ISRSSYSSGGPL

-404 VVCMDLDKVEFPL
+404 VICMDLDKVEFPL
-417 VVRTPKTGDRF
+417 VVRTPQTGDRF

-447 KNVFEKEKQLLVCS
+447 KNVFEKERQLLVCS

-471 RPDERFRVTDATRH
+471 RPDDRFRVTEHTRH
-485 ILCIRML
+485 ILRIQLL

>member
-1 MEQFAFSKIMESF
+1 
-14 YSYKTKPKKG
+14 
-24 TFGKKNFGE
+24 
-33 IFPCFGRCTYLCS
+33 
-46 MKCSEIMDFKEKVK
+46 MDFKEKVK
-60 ACMVRHGLPDREK
+60 NCIARHELLGREHP
-73 TVLVALSGGAD
+73 VLVALSGGAD
-84 SMALACVLL
+84 SVALACVLQ

-109 GEESERDEA
+109 GAESDRDEA
-118 FVSGFCRRRQI
+118 FVTDFCQRRKI
-129 PLHVRRF
+129 VLHRRCF
-136 ATHAYAHEHHVS
+136 STHAYAHEHHVS

-162 KLLEERNLDCVAV
+162 QLLQERELDSVAV

-188 NLMRGTGIRG
+188 NLLRGTGIRG
-198 LRGIQYRNGRVVRP
+198 LRGIQYRNGKVVRP

-262 ADESIHQGACR
+262 ADESIHQGARR
-273 LSDAYRIYEYGLD
+273 LSDTFRIYEYGMD
-286 LLVQQVMQGNRISL
+286 LLMQQVVHGNRILL
-300 EKLNR
+300 EELNR

-315 ILSKMG
+315 ILSRMD
-321 FNPAQIADIYGQQ
+321 FNPAQVAAIYEQQ
-334 DGEPG
+334 GGESG
-339 KVYESASHRLLRD
+339 KVYESATHRLLRD
-352 RETLVLEGKAEK
+352 REALVFEKKA
-364 SVCLEKVLPLEGL
+364 VRPARLEKVLPLEG
-377 IPVTDQVRFL
+377 IMRVTDDVTFL
-387 ISRSTYSGNNPL
+387 ISRSSYSSGGPL

-404 VVCMDLDKVEFPL
+404 VICMDLDKVEFPL
-417 VVRTPKTGDRF
+417 VVRTPQTGERF

-447 KNVFEKEKQLLVCS
+447 KNVFEKERQLLVCS

-471 RPDERFRVTDATRH
+471 RPDDRFRVTEHTRH
-485 ILCIRML
+485 ILRIQLL

>member
-1 MEQFAFSKIMESF
+1 
-14 YSYKTKPKKG
+14 
-24 TFGKKNFGE
+24 
-33 IFPCFGRCTYLCS
+33 
-46 MKCSEIMDFKEKVK
+46 MDFKEKVK
-60 ACMVRHGLPDREK
+60 NCIARHELLGREHP
-73 TVLVALSGGAD
+73 VLVALSGGAD
-84 SMALACVLL
+84 SVALACVLQ

-109 GEESERDEA
+109 GAESDRDEA
-118 FVSGFCRRRQI
+118 FVTDFCQRRKI
-129 PLHVRRF
+129 VLHRRCF
-136 ATHAYAHEHHVS
+136 STHAYAHEHHVS

-162 KLLEERNLDCVAV
+162 QLLQERDLDCVAV

-188 NLMRGTGIRG
+188 NLLRGTGIRG
-198 LRGIQYRNGRVVRP
+198 LRGIQYRNGKVVRP

-262 ADESIHQGACR
+262 ADESIHQGARR
-273 LSDAYRIYEYGLD
+273 LSDAFRIYEYGMD
-286 LLVQQVMQGNRISL
+286 LLMQQVVHGNRILL
-300 EKLNR
+300 EELNR

-315 ILSKMG
+315 ILSRMD
-321 FNPAQIADIYGQQ
+321 FNPAQVAAIYEQQ
-334 DGEPG
+334 GGESG
-339 KVYESASHRLLRD
+339 KVYESPTHRLLRD
-352 RETLVLEGKAEK
+352 REALVFEKKA
-364 SVCLEKVLPLEGL
+364 VRPARLEKVLPLEG
-377 IPVTDQVRFL
+377 IMRVTDDVTFL
-387 ISRSTYSGNNPL
+387 ISRSSYSSGGPL

-404 VVCMDLDKVEFPL
+404 VICMDLDKVEFPL
-417 VVRTPKTGDRF
+417 VVRTPQTGDRF

-447 KNVFEKEKQLLVCS
+447 KNVFEKERQLLVCS

-471 RPDERFRVTDATRH
+471 RPDDRFRVTEHTRH
-485 ILCIRML
+485 ILRIQLL

>member
-1 MEQFAFSKIMESF
+1 
-14 YSYKTKPKKG
+14 
-24 TFGKKNFGE
+24 
-33 IFPCFGRCTYLCS
+33 
-46 MKCSEIMDFKEKVK
+46 MDFKEKVK
-60 ACMVRHGLPDREK
+60 NCIARHELLGREHP
-73 TVLVALSGGAD
+73 VLVALSGGAD
-84 SMALACVLL
+84 SVALACVLQ

-109 GEESERDEA
+109 GAESERDEA
-118 FVSGFCRRRQI
+118 FVTDFCQRRKI
-129 PLHVRRF
+129 VLHRRCF
-136 ATHAYAHEHHVS
+136 STHAYAHEHHVS

-162 KLLEERNLDCVAV
+162 QLLQERDLDCVAV

-188 NLMRGTGIRG
+188 NLLRGTGIRG
-198 LRGIQYRNGRVVRP
+198 LRGIQYRNGKVVRP

-262 ADESIHQGACR
+262 ADESIHQGARR
-273 LSDAYRIYEYGLD
+273 LSDAFRIYEYGMD
-286 LLVQQVMQGNRISL
+286 LLMQQVVHGNRILL
-300 EKLNR
+300 EELNR

-315 ILSKMG
+315 ILNRMD
-321 FNPAQIADIYGQQ
+321 FNPAQVAAIYEQQ
-334 DGEPG
+334 GGESG
-339 KVYESASHRLLRD
+339 KVYESATHRLLRD
-352 RETLVLEGKAEK
+352 REALVFEKKA
-364 SVCLEKVLPLEGL
+364 VRPARLEKVLPLEG
-377 IPVTDQVRFL
+377 IMRVTDDVTFL
-387 ISRSTYSGNNPL
+387 ISRSSYSSGGPL

-404 VVCMDLDKVEFPL
+404 VICMDLDKVEFPL
-417 VVRTPKTGDRF
+417 VVRMPQTGDRF

-447 KNVFEKEKQLLVCS
+447 KNVFEKERQLLVCS

-471 RPDERFRVTDATRH
+471 RPDDRFRVTEHTRH
-485 ILCIRML
+485 ILRIQLL

>member
-1 MEQFAFSKIMESF
+1 
-14 YSYKTKPKKG
+14 
-24 TFGKKNFGE
+24 
-33 IFPCFGRCTYLCS
+33 
-46 MKCSEIMDFKEKVK
+46 MDFKEKVK
-60 ACMVRHGLPDREK
+60 NCIARHELLGREHP
-73 TVLVALSGGAD
+73 VLVALSGGAD
-84 SMALACVLL
+84 SVALACVLQ

-109 GEESERDEA
+109 GAESDRDEA
-118 FVSGFCRRRQI
+118 FVTDFCQRRKI
-129 PLHVRRF
+129 VLHRRCF
-136 ATHAYAHEHHVS
+136 STHAYAHEHHVS

-162 KLLEERNLDCVAV
+162 QLLQKRELDSVAV

-188 NLMRGTGIRG
+188 NLLRGTGIRG
-198 LRGIQYRNGRVVRP
+198 LRGIQYRNGKVVRP

-262 ADESIHQGACR
+262 ADESIHQGARR
-273 LSDAYRIYEYGLD
+273 LSDAFRIYEYGMD
-286 LLVQQVMQGNRISL
+286 LLMQQVVHGNRILL
-300 EKLNR
+300 EELNR

-315 ILSKMG
+315 ILNRMD
-321 FNPAQIADIYGQQ
+321 FNPAQVAAIYEQQ
-334 DGEPG
+334 GGESG
-339 KVYESASHRLLRD
+339 KVYESATHRLLRD
-352 RETLVLEGKAEK
+352 REALVFEKKA
-364 SVCLEKVLPLEGL
+364 VRPVRLEKVLPLEG
-377 IPVTDQVRFL
+377 IMRVTDDVTFL
-387 ISRSTYSGNNPL
+387 ISRSSYSSGGPL

-404 VVCMDLDKVEFPL
+404 VICMDLDKVEFPL
-417 VVRTPKTGDRF
+417 VVRTPQTGDRF

-447 KNVFEKEKQLLVCS
+447 KNVFEKERQLLVCS

-471 RPDERFRVTDATRH
+471 RPDDRFRVTEHTRH
-485 ILCIRML
+485 ILRIQLL

>member
-1 MEQFAFSKIMESF
+1 
-14 YSYKTKPKKG
+14 
-24 TFGKKNFGE
+24 
-33 IFPCFGRCTYLCS
+33 
-46 MKCSEIMDFKEKVK
+46 MDFKEKVK
-60 ACMVRHGLPDREK
+60 NCIARHELLGREHP
-73 TVLVALSGGAD
+73 VLVALSGGAD
-84 SMALACVLL
+84 SVALACVLQ

-109 GEESERDEA
+109 GAESDRDEA
-118 FVSGFCRRRQI
+118 FVTDFCQRRKI
-129 PLHVRRF
+129 VLHRRCF
-136 ATHAYAHEHHVS
+136 STHAYAHEHHVS

-162 KLLEERNLDCVAV
+162 QLLQKRELDSVAV

-188 NLMRGTGIRG
+188 NLLRGTGIRG
-198 LRGIQYRNGRVVRP
+198 LRGIQYRNGKVVRP

-219 EIEDYLAECHQD
+219 EIEDYLAECYQD

-262 ADESIHQGACR
+262 ADESIHQGARR
-273 LSDAYRIYEYGLD
+273 LSDTFRIYEYGMD
-286 LLVQQVMQGNRISL
+286 LLMQQVVHGNRILL
-300 EKLNR
+300 EELNR

-315 ILSKMG
+315 ILSRMD
-321 FNPAQIADIYGQQ
+321 FNPAQVAAIYEQQ
-334 DGEPG
+334 GGESG
-339 KVYESASHRLLRD
+339 KVYESATHRLLRD
-352 RETLVLEGKAEK
+352 REALVFEKKA
-364 SVCLEKVLPLEGL
+364 VRPARLEKVLPLEG
-377 IPVTDQVRFL
+377 IMRVTDDVTFL
-387 ISRSTYSGNNPL
+387 ISRSSYSSGGPL

-404 VVCMDLDKVEFPL
+404 VICMDLDKVEFPL
-417 VVRTPKTGDRF
+417 VVRMPQTGDRF

-447 KNVFEKEKQLLVCS
+447 KNVFEKERQLLVCS

-471 RPDERFRVTDATRH
+471 RPDDRFRVTEHTRH
-485 ILCIRML
+485 ILRIQLL

>member
-1 MEQFAFSKIMESF
+1 
-14 YSYKTKPKKG
+14 
-24 TFGKKNFGE
+24 
-33 IFPCFGRCTYLCS
+33 
-46 MKCSEIMDFKEKVK
+46 MDFKEKVK
-60 ACMVRHGLPDREK
+60 NCIARHELLGREHP
-73 TVLVALSGGAD
+73 VLVALSGGAD
-84 SMALACVLL
+84 SVALACVLQ

-109 GEESERDEA
+109 GAESDRDEA
-118 FVSGFCRRRQI
+118 FVTDFCQRRKI
-129 PLHVRRF
+129 VLHRRCF
-136 ATHAYAHEHHVS
+136 STHAYAHEHHVS

-162 KLLEERNLDCVAV
+162 QLLQERELDSVAV

-188 NLMRGTGIRG
+188 NLLRGTGIRG
-198 LRGIQYRNGRVVRP
+198 LRGIQYRNGKVVRP

-262 ADESIHQGACR
+262 ADESIHQGARR
-273 LSDAYRIYEYGLD
+273 LSDTFRIYEYGMD
-286 LLVQQVMQGNRISL
+286 LLMQQVVHGNRILL
-300 EKLNR
+300 EELNR

-315 ILSKMG
+315 ILSRMD
-321 FNPAQIADIYGQQ
+321 FNPAQVAAIYEQQ
-334 DGEPG
+334 GGESG
-339 KVYESASHRLLRD
+339 KVYESATHRLLRD
-352 RETLVLEGKAEK
+352 REALVFEKKA
-364 SVCLEKVLPLEGL
+364 VRPARLEKVLPLEG
-377 IPVTDQVRFL
+377 IMRVTDDVTFL
-387 ISRSTYSGNNPL
+387 ISRSSYSSGGPL

-404 VVCMDLDKVEFPL
+404 VICMDLDKVEFPL
-417 VVRTPKTGDRF
+417 VVRTPQTGDRF

-447 KNVFEKEKQLLVCS
+447 KNVFEKERQLLVCS

-471 RPDERFRVTDATRH
+471 RPDDRFRVTEHTRH
-485 ILCIRML
+485 ILRIQLL

>member
-1 MEQFAFSKIMESF
+1 
-14 YSYKTKPKKG
+14 
-24 TFGKKNFGE
+24 
-33 IFPCFGRCTYLCS
+33 
-46 MKCSEIMDFKEKVK
+46 MDFKEKVK
-60 ACMVRHGLPDREK
+60 NCIARHELLGREHP
-73 TVLVALSGGAD
+73 VLVALSGGAD
-84 SMALACVLL
+84 SMALACVLQ

-109 GEESERDEA
+109 GAESDRDEA
-118 FVSGFCRRRQI
+118 FVTDFCQRRKI
-129 PLHVRRF
+129 VLHRRCF
-136 ATHAYAHEHHVS
+136 STHAYAHEHHVS

-162 KLLEERNLDCVAV
+162 QLLQERDLDSVAV

-188 NLMRGTGIRG
+188 NLLRGTGIRG
-198 LRGIQYRNGRVVRP
+198 LRGIQYRNGKVVRP

-262 ADESIHQGACR
+262 ADESIHQGARR
-273 LSDAYRIYEYGLD
+273 LSDAFRIYEYGMD
-286 LLVQQVMQGNRISL
+286 LLMQQVVHGNRILL
-300 EKLNR
+300 EELNR

-315 ILSKMG
+315 ILSRMD
-321 FNPAQIADIYGQQ
+321 FNPAQVAAIYEQQ
-334 DGEPG
+334 GGESG
-339 KVYESASHRLLRD
+339 KVYESATHRLLRD
-352 RETLVLEGKAEK
+352 REALVFEKKA
-364 SVCLEKVLPLEGL
+364 VRPARLEKVLPLEG
-377 IPVTDQVRFL
+377 IMRVTDDVTFL
-387 ISRSTYSGNNPL
+387 ISRSSYSSGGPL

-404 VVCMDLDKVEFPL
+404 VICMDLDKVEFPL
-417 VVRTPKTGDRF
+417 VVRMPQTGDRF

-447 KNVFEKEKQLLVCS
+447 KNVFEKERQLLVCS

-471 RPDERFRVTDATRH
+471 RPDDRFRVTEHTRH
-485 ILCIRML
+485 ILRIQLL

>member
-1 MEQFAFSKIMESF
+1 
-14 YSYKTKPKKG
+14 
-24 TFGKKNFGE
+24 
-33 IFPCFGRCTYLCS
+33 
-46 MKCSEIMDFKEKVK
+46 MDFKEKVK
-60 ACMVRHGLPDREK
+60 NCIARHELLGREHP
-73 TVLVALSGGAD
+73 VLVALSGGAD
-84 SMALACVLL
+84 SVALACVLQ

-109 GEESERDEA
+109 GAESDRDEA
-118 FVSGFCRRRQI
+118 FVTDFCQRRKI
-129 PLHVRRF
+129 VLHRRCF
-136 ATHAYAHEHHVS
+136 STHAYAHEHHVS

-162 KLLEERNLDCVAV
+162 QLLQERELDSVAV

-188 NLMRGTGIRG
+188 NLLRGTGIRG
-198 LRGIQYRNGRVVRP
+198 LRGIQYRNGKVVRP

-262 ADESIHQGACR
+262 ADESIHQGARR
-273 LSDAYRIYEYGLD
+273 LSDAFRIYEYGMD
-286 LLVQQVMQGNRISL
+286 LLMQQVVHGNRILL
-300 EKLNR
+300 EELNR

-315 ILSKMG
+315 ILNRMD
-321 FNPAQIADIYGQQ
+321 FNPAQVAAIYEQQ
-334 DGEPG
+334 GGESG
-339 KVYESASHRLLRD
+339 KVYESATHRLLRD
-352 RETLVLEGKAEK
+352 REALVFEKKA
-364 SVCLEKVLPLEGL
+364 VRPARLEKVLPLEG
-377 IPVTDQVRFL
+377 IMRVTDDVTFL
-387 ISRSTYSGNNPL
+387 ISRSSYSSGSPL

-404 VVCMDLDKVEFPL
+404 VICMDLDKVEFPL
-417 VVRTPKTGDRF
+417 VVRTPQTGDRF

-447 KNVFEKEKQLLVCS
+447 KNVFEKERQLLVCS

-471 RPDERFRVTDATRH
+471 RPDDRFRVTEHTRH
-485 ILCIRML
+485 ILRIQLL

>member
-1 MEQFAFSKIMESF
+1 
-14 YSYKTKPKKG
+14 
-24 TFGKKNFGE
+24 
-33 IFPCFGRCTYLCS
+33 
-46 MKCSEIMDFKEKVK
+46 MDFKEKVK
-60 ACMVRHGLPDREK
+60 NCIARHELLEREHP
-73 TVLVALSGGAD
+73 VLVALSGGAD
-84 SMALACVLL
+84 SVALACVLQ

-109 GEESERDEA
+109 GAESERDEA
-118 FVSGFCRRRQI
+118 FVTDFCQRRKI
-129 PLHVRRF
+129 VLHRRCF
-136 ATHAYAHEHHVS
+136 STHAYAHEHHVS

-162 KLLEERNLDCVAV
+162 QLLQERELDCVAV

-188 NLMRGTGIRG
+188 NLLRGTGIRG
-198 LRGIQYRNGRVVRP
+198 LRGIQYRNGKVVRP

-262 ADESIHQGACR
+262 ADESIHQGARR
-273 LSDAYRIYEYGLD
+273 LSDAFRIYEYGMD
-286 LLVQQVMQGNRISL
+286 LLMQQVVHGNRILL
-300 EKLNR
+300 EELNR

-315 ILSKMG
+315 ILSRMD
-321 FNPAQIADIYGQQ
+321 FNPAQVAAIYEQQ
-334 DGEPG
+334 GGESG
-339 KVYESASHRLLRD
+339 KVYESATHRLLRD
-352 RETLVLEGKAEK
+352 REALVFEKKA
-364 SVCLEKVLPLEGL
+364 VRPVRLEKVLPLEG
-377 IPVTDQVRFL
+377 IMRVTDDVTFL
-387 ISRSTYSGNNPL
+387 ISRSSYSSGGPL

-404 VVCMDLDKVEFPL
+404 VICMDLDKVEFPL
-417 VVRTPKTGDRF
+417 VVRTPQTGDRF

-447 KNVFEKEKQLLVCS
+447 KNVFEKERQLLVCS

-471 RPDERFRVTDATRH
+471 RPDDRFRVTEHTRH
-485 ILCIRML
+485 ILRIQLL

>member
-1 MEQFAFSKIMESF
+1 
-14 YSYKTKPKKG
+14 
-24 TFGKKNFGE
+24 
-33 IFPCFGRCTYLCS
+33 
-46 MKCSEIMDFKEKVK
+46 MDFKEKVK
-60 ACMVRHGLPDREK
+60 NCIARHELLGREHP
-73 TVLVALSGGAD
+73 VLVALSGGAD
-84 SMALACVLL
+84 SVALACVLQ

-109 GEESERDEA
+109 GAESDRDEA
-118 FVSGFCRRRQI
+118 FVTDFCQRRKI
-129 PLHVRRF
+129 VLHRRCF
-136 ATHAYAHEHHVS
+136 STHAYAHEHHVS

-162 KLLEERNLDCVAV
+162 QLLQERELDCVAV

-188 NLMRGTGIRG
+188 NLLRGTGIRG
-198 LRGIQYRNGRVVRP
+198 LRGIQYRNGKVVRP

-245 NKIRLNVMPR
+245 NKIRMNVMPR

-262 ADESIHQGACR
+262 ADESIHQGARR
-273 LSDAYRIYEYGLD
+273 LSDAFRIYEYGMD
-286 LLVQQVMQGNRISL
+286 LLMQQVVQGNRILL
-300 EKLNR
+300 EELNR

-315 ILSKMG
+315 ILSRMD
-321 FNPAQIADIYGQQ
+321 FNPAQVAAIYEQQ
-334 DGEPG
+334 GGESG
-339 KVYESASHRLLRD
+339 KVYESATHRLLRD
-352 RETLVLEGKAEK
+352 REALVFEKKA
-364 SVCLEKVLPLEGL
+364 VRPARLEKVLPLEG
-377 IPVTDQVRFL
+377 IMRVTDDVTFL
-387 ISRSTYSGNNPL
+387 ISRSSYSSGGPL

-404 VVCMDLDKVEFPL
+404 VICMDLDKVEFPL
-417 VVRTPKTGDRF
+417 VVRTPQTGDRF

-447 KNVFEKEKQLLVCS
+447 KNVFEKERQLLVCS

-471 RPDERFRVTDATRH
+471 RPDDRFRVTEHTRH
-485 ILCIRML
+485 ILRIQLL

>member
-1 MEQFAFSKIMESF
+1 MNFIEKIKSCITRQE
-14 YSYKTKPKKG
+14 
-24 TFGKKNFGE
+24 
-33 IFPCFGRCTYLCS
+33 L
-46 MKCSEIMDFKEKVK
+46 
-60 ACMVRHGLPDREK
+60 LDREK

-93 DLGYKIEAAHC
+93 DLGYKIEVAHC

-118 FVSGFCRRRQI
+118 FVTAFCHQKKI
-129 PLHVRRF
+129 LLHLRRF
-136 ATHAYAHEHHVS
+136 STHAFAHEHHVS

-162 KLLEERNLDCVAV
+162 ELLRERNLDCVAV

-188 NLMRGTGIRG
+188 NLLRGTGIRG
-198 LRGIQYRNGRVVRP
+198 LCGIQYKNGNVVRP

-231 YVTDST
+231 YVTDTT

-262 ADESIHQGACR
+262 ADESIHQGARR
-273 LSDAYRIYEYGLD
+273 LSDACRIYEFGVEMLVRKVVRGNQI
-286 LLVQQVMQGNRISL
+286 LLEELKQ
-300 EKLNR
+300 

-315 ILSKMG
+315 ILSKMQ
-321 FNPAQIADIYGQQ
+321 FNPALISDIYKQLGG
-334 DGEPG
+334 DPG
-339 KVYESASHRLLRD
+339 RVYESATHRVLRD
-352 RETLVLEGKAEK
+352 RDALVFEEK
-364 SVCLEKVLPLEGL
+364 KMQEDRFEKVLPLEGL
-377 IPVTDQVRFL
+377 VSVTDDIRFL
-387 ISRSTYSGNNPL
+387 ISRSTYHSGDPL

-404 VVCMDLDKVEFPL
+404 MLCLDLEKVEFPL
-417 VVRTPKTGDRF
+417 VVRTPKPGDRF

-447 KNVFEKEKQLLVCS
+447 KNLFEKERQLLVCS

-471 RPDERFRVTDATRH
+471 RPDERFRVTDMTRH
-485 ILCIRML
+485 ILCIRKI

>member
-1 MEQFAFSKIMESF
+1 
-14 YSYKTKPKKG
+14 
-24 TFGKKNFGE
+24 
-33 IFPCFGRCTYLCS
+33 
-46 MKCSEIMDFKEKVK
+46 MDFKEKVK
-60 ACMVRHGLPDREK
+60 NCIARHELLGREHP
-73 TVLVALSGGAD
+73 VLVALSGGAD
-84 SMALACVLL
+84 SVALACVLQ

-109 GEESERDEA
+109 GAESDRDEA
-118 FVSGFCRRRQI
+118 FVTDFCQRRKI
-129 PLHVRRF
+129 VLHRRCF
-136 ATHAYAHEHHVS
+136 STHAYAHEHHVS

-162 KLLEERNLDCVAV
+162 QLLQERELDSVAV

-188 NLMRGTGIRG
+188 NLLRGTGIRG
-198 LRGIQYRNGRVVRP
+198 LRGIQYRNGKVVRP

-262 ADESIHQGACR
+262 ADESIHQGARR
-273 LSDAYRIYEYGLD
+273 LSDTFRIYEYGMD
-286 LLVQQVMQGNRISL
+286 LLMQQVVHGNRILL
-300 EKLNR
+300 EELNR

-315 ILSKMG
+315 ILNRMD
-321 FNPAQIADIYGQQ
+321 FNPAQVAAIYEQQ
-334 DGEPG
+334 GGESG
-339 KVYESASHRLLRD
+339 KVYESATHRLLRD
-352 RETLVLEGKAEK
+352 REALVFEKKA
-364 SVCLEKVLPLEGL
+364 VRPVRLEKVLPLEG
-377 IPVTDQVRFL
+377 IMRVTDDVTFL
-387 ISRSTYSGNNPL
+387 ISRSSYSSGGPL

-404 VVCMDLDKVEFPL
+404 VICMDLDKVEFPL
-417 VVRTPKTGDRF
+417 VVRTPQTGDRF

-447 KNVFEKEKQLLVCS
+447 KNVFEKERQLLICC

-471 RPDERFRVTDATRH
+471 RPDDRFRVTEHTRH
-485 ILCIRML
+485 ILRIQLL